1 MAQFTLITYKWILIH
16 LYVCDQDY
24 SNYLVDTFLVYFP
37 FGQEKIEQPQP
48 PKNWT
53 TPTPTPPHPTPC

>member
-24 SNYLVDTFLVYFP
+24 SNYLVDTFLVYLGKKKMNNP
-37 FGQEKIEQPQP
+37 NP
-48 PKNWT
+48 N
-53 TPTPTPPHPTPC
+53 PTPPHVNFHWGK